1 MFLEYQILYWNL
13 EDSEYGTTGT
23 ESTCVFVK
31 ALLRTKKR
39 NPTPNGLNK
48 KKYLSIQI
56 TKQSWDLLF
65 KYS

>member
-31 ALLRTKKR
+31 ALLRQR
-39 NPTPNGLNK
+39 RE
-48 KKYLSIQI
+48 IQL
-56 TKQSWDLLF
+56 QMA
-65 KYS
+65 